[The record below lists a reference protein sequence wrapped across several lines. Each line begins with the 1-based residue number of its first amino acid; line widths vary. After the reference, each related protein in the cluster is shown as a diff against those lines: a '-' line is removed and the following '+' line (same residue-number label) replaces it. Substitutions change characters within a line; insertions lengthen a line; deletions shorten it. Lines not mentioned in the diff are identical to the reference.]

1 MTKDYRFISVYG
13 SGRHEDMYVFMPRDS
28 DPGELPEPLRSRF
41 GAPRHVMDLV
51 LRPDTRLA
59 RADTGQVIEALQ
71 EQGFYLQMPPRV
83 DQSSG
88 GRNDEA

>member
-1 MTKDYRFISVYG
+1 MKESYRFISVYG

-41 GAPRHVMDLV
+41 GLPRHVMDLV

-59 RADTGQVIEALQ
+59 RADTAQVIEALE

-83 DQSSG
+83 EEQSG
-88 GRNDEA
+88 GRNRDA